1 MRFCFDNFDFVA
13 HSILPEKMAII
24 GSNST
29 ITWLEFSKKVADLIV
44 FLEKQNW
51 HKTTSPIV
59 IYGHKQTEMIIAF
72 YACMKLGI
80 PYVPIDIAYPK
91 DRILKVID
99 ASKSQRLINCTT
111 ETLEWN
117 SMAEINWAADQW
129 NISKN
134 TNELISVA
142 PLSDPLVYLIF
153 TSGSTGEPKGV
164 QISRSAIQTFVRWM
178 SSDFGFT
185 KDAVFTNVAVFS
197 FDLSVFEVMTFSSLG
212 ATLLLNENAVVEDPS
227 KLLNRIESFAGTVL
241 VATPSYAIRLI
252 RMEEEAKKSPL
263 RHFLFCGEVLP
274 HQLAKTLKKLYGKAT
289 IFNTYGPTEATV
301 ASTFV
306 EIDEKIIAA
315 YNPLPVG
322 FSKPESEL
330 LLENEEIVIVGDNVS
345 LGYVNRP
352 DLNEQKFFI
361 SNGKRA
367 FRTGDLGYFLD
378 GMLFCK
384 GRNDD
389 QIKLHG
395 YRIELNEITAKLN
408 EIDFI
413 FQAETI
419 ALRRNDE
426 VKKVVSLVQ
435 LDASKIEDIA
445 DFKKAIISH
454 LAKNLPQYMIPS
466 DFKQVKIIP
475 LNQNGKSDKKELE
488 RLYLSKEN

>member
-1 MRFCFDNFDFVA
+1 MRFCFDNFDFVE
-13 HSILPEKMAII
+13 HSILPEKTAII
-24 GSNST
+24 GSNLT
-29 ITWLEFSKKVADLIV
+29 ITWFEFSRRVTDLI
-44 FLEKQNW
+44 FFIEKQNW
-51 HKTTSPIV
+51 HKTASPII

-72 YACMKLGI
+72 YACIKLGI
-80 PYVPIDIAYPK
+80 PYVPIDIAYPT
-91 DRILKVID
+91 DRILKVIE

-111 ETLEWN
+111 EILEWN
-117 SMAEINWAADQW
+117 SLAEIKWEANEWD
-129 NISKN
+129 ISKN
-134 TNELISVA
+134 TTELISVE

-178 SSDFGFT
+178 SRDFGFT
-185 KDAVFTNVAVFS
+185 STAVFTNVALFS

-212 ATLLLNENAVVEDPS
+212 STILLNENAVVEDPS
-227 KLLNRIESFAGTVL
+227 KLVNRIEAFGGTVL

-263 RHFLFCGEVLP
+263 VHFLFCGEVLP
-274 HQLAKTLKKLYGKAT
+274 HQLAKTLKKLYNKAT

-306 EIDEKIIAA
+306 EIDEKIIAK

-322 FSKPESEL
+322 FSKPESDL
-330 LLENEEIVIVGDNVS
+330 LLEDEEIVIIGDNVS

-352 DLNEQKFFI
+352 DLNEQKFYTY
-361 SNGKRA
+361 NGKRA
-367 FRTGDLGYFLD
+367 FKTGDLGYFLD

-389 QIKLHG
+389 QVKLHG

-419 ALRRNDE
+419 ALRRNEE
-426 VKKVVSLVQ
+426 VKKIVSLVQ
-435 LDASKIEDIA
+435 LEVSKIKDLT
-445 DFKKAIISH
+445 DFKKLIIAH
-454 LAKNLPQYMIPS
+454 LSKKLPQYMIPS
-466 DFKQVKIIP
+466 DFKQVEIIP

-488 RLYLSKEN
+488 RLYLSKED

>member
-1 MRFCFDNFDFVA
+1 MRFCFNSFDFVE
-13 HSILPEKMAII
+13 HSFLPEKTAII
-24 GSNST
+24 GSNTTVSW
-29 ITWLEFSKKVADLIV
+29 IEFSKQVSDLVTFI
-44 FLEKQNW
+44 EKQNW
-51 HKTTSPIV
+51 HKTASPII

-72 YACMKLGI
+72 YACIKLGI

-91 DRILKVID
+91 DRIQKVIE
-99 ASKSQRLINCTT
+99 ASNSQRLINCTT

-117 SMAEINWAADQW
+117 SLAEIKWETNQW
-129 NISKN
+129 IISKN
-134 TNELISVA
+134 NNDLFSVA
-142 PLSDPLVYLIF
+142 PLTDPLVYLIF

-164 QISRSAIQTFVRWM
+164 QISRAAIQTFVRWM
-178 SSDFGFT
+178 SLDFGFT
-185 KDAVFTNVAVFS
+185 QDAVFTNVALFS
-197 FDLSVFEVMTFSSLG
+197 FDLSVFEVMTFSALG
-212 ATLLLNENAVVEDPS
+212 ATLLLNENVVIEDPS
-227 KLLNRIESFAGTVL
+227 KLLIRIEAFGGTVL

-263 RHFLFCGEVLP
+263 THFLFCGEVLP
-274 HQLAKTLKKLYGKAT
+274 HHLAKTLKKLYSKAI

-301 ASTFV
+301 ASTFI

-322 FSKPESEL
+322 FSKPESDL
-330 LLENEEIVIVGDNVS
+330 LLENEEIVIIGDNVS

-352 DLNEQKFFI
+352 DLNQQKFFI

-426 VKKVVSLVQ
+426 VKKIVSLVQ
-435 LDASKIEDIA
+435 LDISKTQDLT
-445 DFKKAIISH
+445 DFKKEIISH
-454 LAKNLPQYMIPS
+454 LSKNLPQYMIPS
-466 DFKQVKIIP
+466 DFKLVEIIP

-488 RLYLSKEN
+488 RIYLSKEN